1 MAAVAVSSAA
11 MAQVTVS
18 GKFGYSYIASQT
30 NAGVKTSGFST
41 TDGDVNFTATEDLGN
56 GLKATAFMGIRLRGR
71 EVNADSPSASTQTTT
86 TDQADGIGARD
97 SRITLSG
104 GFGSVTV
111 GAVAS
116 GSGILLGN
124 GGAGY
129 LQGLDH
135 DSTLVDAEVNGID
148 LFQYQTPT
156 IAGFNAY
163 VQVVDSI
170 GNPGAGG
177 LNAADKTVAATVVG
191 INYAAGPIKANID
204 TTSYDRNT
212 VASGAVAETADS
224 RVRASA
230 SYDMGVATVGLGYQ
244 TNDNT
249 TTDIKQMLMGVSI
262 PMGAISLGA
271 NYATRDTKTI
281 STGATV
287 KNKGYEVGANYAFSK
302 RTSLVASYRVVNE
315 GDKAIDQKSTRVRL
329 MHAF

>member
-1 MAAVAVSSAA
+1 

-30 NAGVKTSGFST
+30 NAGVKTSGFSA
-41 TDGDVNFTATEDLGN
+41 TDGDVNFTAAEDLGN

-71 EVNADSPSASTQTTT
+71 EVNADAGSSTAHS
-86 TDQADGIGARD
+86 DQADGIGARD

-302 RTSLVASYRVVNE
+302 RTNLVASYRVVNE
-315 GDKAIDQKSTRVRL
+315 GNKDIDQKSTRVRL